1 MESNT
6 TLGCGAGGKKDVH
19 DFLVTSPCYPSR
31 RYPPWFVNSGPFYS
45 NPKFTD
51 ERFRIRS
58 SSGTARLQAMA
69 LPTIRMTSIIQLGL
83 LHTVLLSQAPTVRQE
98 QNSTVIGQL
107 RGEMGRYRRCGTT
120 SLTLNI
126 LFSTPAFHGR

>member
-1 MESNT
+1 
-6 TLGCGAGGKKDVH
+6 
-19 DFLVTSPCYPSR
+19 
-31 RYPPWFVNSGPFYS
+31 
-45 NPKFTD
+45 
-51 ERFRIRS
+51 
-58 SSGTARLQAMA
+58 
-69 LPTIRMTSIIQLGL
+69 MTSIIQLGL